1 MAAGSGWSEQPASG
15 RPGHPVTGR
24 AAPGR
29 PLSRRTKILLLVVAA
44 GTVAVYVWAFTLST
58 TKDRPDQLD
67 TPTVSAAA
75 GTACARL
82 RSGLNALPPLPAAA
96 TTADRQGRISQQN
109 GQVTDMVAAVRAVGQ
124 PALDKDVPAT
134 TWLRDWE
141 ALAAARSAYA
151 AAGATGPFV
160 PPTADGRPL
169 PDRMGRIGVA
179 ACAVPPALLAA
190 P

>member
-1 MAAGSGWSEQPASG
+1 MGPGAVGGGASRRPAPPDRAA
-15 RPGHPVTGR
+15 GR

-29 PLSRRTKILLLVVAA
+29 PLSRRTKLLLLVVAA
-44 GTVAVYVWAFTLST
+44 ATVAVYVWSFTLST

-67 TPTVSAAA
+67 TKTVSTAA
-75 GTACARL
+75 GAACARL
-82 RSGLNALPPLPAAA
+82 RTGIAGLPALPPGAP
-96 TTADRQGRISQQN
+96 TAERQERIREQN
-109 GQVTDMVAAVRAVGQ
+109 GQIDGLVAAVRAVGQ

-134 TWLRDWE
+134 AWLADWE

-151 AAGATGPFV
+151 AAGAAGPFS
-160 PPTADGRPL
+160 PPATEGRTL

-179 ACAVPPALLAA
+179 ACTVPAALLAS